1 VWSRP
6 PVRDGPLQ
14 DLRLAAVPASRAE
27 HDRRLVEEERRTV
40 ATRPPSLSRAARL
53 GRSVAGLVVIVAVGS
68 VAVLALV
75 GSRPAAGA
83 APGATTP
90 GASLASSVQS
100 GGDIA
105 AGRGLYIQTCAA
117 CHGVTGQ
124 GVPGQGPS
132 LQGQGAAGAAY
143 ALYTGRMPLPENGVP
158 SLQRNPILTP
168 AQIQSLVD
176 YVARIAPGPTIP
188 PVDTQGADI
197 SAGRQI
203 FINNCAACHGADAA
217 GGSVGGGFV
226 APSLHQA
233 SASTIGSAMVT
244 GPGPMP
250 VFALPIKQIDEVAA
264 YIRFLQTAPTP
275 GGISLGGL
283 GPVPEGF
290 VAAAIGLALL
300 LVLVNFVARRPRG

>member
-1 VWSRP
+1 
-6 PVRDGPLQ
+6 
-14 DLRLAAVPASRAE
+14 
-27 HDRRLVEEERRTV
+27 V
-40 ATRPPSLSRAARL
+40 ATRPPNLSRAARL

-83 APGATTP
+83 APGASTP

-226 APSLHQA
+226 APSLHHA

-264 YIRFLQTAPTP
+264 YVRFLQTAPTP
-275 GGISLGGL
+275 GGMSLGGL

-300 LVLVNFVARRPRG
+300 LVLVNFVARRPRA

>member
-1 VWSRP
+1 M
-6 PVRDGPLQ
+6 
-14 DLRLAAVPASRAE
+14 
-27 HDRRLVEEERRTV
+27 
-40 ATRPPSLSRAARL
+40 ATRPPNLSRAARL
-53 GRSVAGLVVIVAVGS
+53 GRSLAGLVVIVAVGS
-68 VAVLALV
+68 VAVLTLV

-90 GASLASSVQS
+90 GGSLASSVQS

-158 SLQRNPILTP
+158 SLQRKPILTP

-176 YVARIAPGPTIP
+176 YVAQIAPGPTIP

-233 SASTIGSAMVT
+233 NASTIGSAMVT

-264 YIRFLQTAPTP
+264 YVRFLQTAPTP